1 MPDDKVLDELYPYP
15 RDPKFHPLACL
26 FFNMPHLAVDA
37 DGAHA
42 MAKWVFGHLGCG
54 GPGTAAPPTVKYD
67 ALGGSGAP
75 HEHGVWITADS
86 DRMTVQVT
94 TPEKDLTEMDE
105 AELAEYITNA
115 KAALVAKRARTAK
128 EA

>member
-26 FFNMPHLAVDA
+26 FFNMPHLAMDA

-42 MAKWVFGHLGCG
+42 MAKWVFDHLGCA
-54 GPGTAAPPTVKYD
+54 GPGTAAAPTVKYD

-75 HEHGVWITADS
+75 HEHGVWIKATEE
-86 DRMTVQVT
+86 RMTVEVT
-94 TPEKDLTEMDE
+94 TPEVVLTDMDE
-105 AELAEYITNA
+105 SALAEVIANA
-115 KAALVAKRARTAK
+115 QAALVAKRAGTAK
-128 EA
+128 EG